1 MIKKVIV
8 GTEELNLTT
17 NGETRKSLLIIKPS
31 AATCACRGASH
42 ILTDGE
48 AGDTIIINFSI
59 TKECKWQR
67 QESNLLEKQ
76 ISTKLNYLTQ
86 SYSTKWEMRNHRAL
100 PCPPASSRIRR

>member
-1 MIKKVIV
+1 MKVIV

-17 NGETRKSLLIIKPS
+17 NGETRKSLLIIKPF
-31 AATCACRGASH
+31 AATCACRDASH

-67 QESNLLEKQ
+67 GGIE
-76 ISTKLNYLTQ
+76 
-86 SYSTKWEMRNHRAL
+86 
-100 PCPPASSRIRR
+100 PPAKNKYQLINSIT

>member
-1 MIKKVIV
+1 MSDKKEAILADRLQEKTLSIMIKKVIV

-48 AGDTIIINFSI
+48 AGDTIIINFS
-59 TKECKWQR
+59 
-67 QESNLLEKQ
+67 
-76 ISTKLNYLTQ
+76 
-86 SYSTKWEMRNHRAL
+86 
-100 PCPPASSRIRR
+100 

>member
-17 NGETRKSLLIIKPS
+17 NGETRKSLLIIKPF

-48 AGDTIIINFSI
+48 AMLT
-59 TKECKWQR
+59 TKK
-67 QESNLLEKQ
+67 K
-76 ISTKLNYLTQ
+76 ISGRG
-86 SYSTKWEMRNHRAL
+86 RNRTS
-100 PCPPASSRIRR
+100 PATPSL

>member
-1 MIKKVIV
+1 MSDEKEAILADRLREKTLSINDKKSIV

-17 NGETRKSLLIIKPS
+17 TGETRKSLLIIKPS

-67 QESNLLEKQ
+67 GESNPL
-76 ISTKLNYLTQ
+76 
-86 SYSTKWEMRNHRAL
+86 
-100 PCPPASSRIRR
+100 

>member
-1 MIKKVIV
+1 MSDKKEAILADRLREKNIVNNDKKVIV

-48 AGDTIIINFSI
+48 AGDTIIINFS
-59 TKECKWQR
+59 
-67 QESNLLEKQ
+67 
-76 ISTKLNYLTQ
+76 
-86 SYSTKWEMRNHRAL
+86 
-100 PCPPASSRIRR
+100 

>member
-17 NGETRKSLLIIKPS
+17 NGETRKCMLIIKPS

-48 AGDTIIINFSI
+48 AM
-59 TKECKWQR
+59 KC
-67 QESNLLEKQ
+67 
-76 ISTKLNYLTQ
+76 Y
-86 SYSTKWEMRNHRAL
+86 H
-100 PCPPASSRIRR
+100 